1 MTKAILLIML
11 GTYIY
16 FYVVPHFK
24 ERFVYYQIKR
34 VLKKIAKRAEDE
46 EVKNKI
52 NEVIDI
58 CDNIKYKDYENKL

>member
-1 MTKAILLIML
+1 MIKAILLIIL

-16 FYVVPHFK
+16 FYVVPHLK
-24 ERFVYYQIKR
+24 EKLVYYQVKR